1 MMRSNKNSFPMI
13 TDRDVDPEA
22 TEFGQDEA
30 VGDEQVRVK
39 NIVAGQIPSETLTV
53 SNLRKFFIVKK

>member
-1 MMRSNKNSFPMI
+1 MI